1 MTYVAWDESMSV
13 GVPVLDDEH
22 RRLLDLFNGLLESG
36 ITPAN
41 REELS
46 SLLASLKDYVA
57 VHFAREEAM
66 MERCGYPELDRHLAA
81 HRYFAGEVNKLA
93 QDFEGGNP
101 TMLRVDLILLLKD
114 WFVEHIQQTDSLYK
128 PYVGEPPSAP
138 RSSANDFC
146 A

>member
-13 GVPVLDDEH
+13 GVAVLDDEH

-46 SLLASLKDYVA
+46 SLLASLRDYVA

-66 MERCGYPELDRHLAA
+66 MERCGYPELDGHLAA
-81 HRYFAGEVNKLA
+81 HRYFADEVEKLA
-93 QDFEGGNP
+93 RDFEGDNP

-128 PYVGEPPSAP
+128 PYVGESPSP
-138 RSSANDFC
+138 RS
-146 A
+146 

>member
-13 GVPVLDDEH
+13 GVPVLDEEH

-66 MERCGYPELDRHLAA
+66 MERCGYPELNGHLAA
-81 HRYFAGEVNKLA
+81 HRYFADEVDKLA
-93 QDFEGGNP
+93 RDFDGGNP

-114 WFVEHIQQTDSLYK
+114 WFVEHIQQTDSQYK
-128 PYVGEPPSAP
+128 PYVGVSPLSPPGR
-138 RSSANDFC
+138 RSG
-146 A
+146 

>member
-13 GVPVLDDEH
+13 GVPVLDEEH

-66 MERCGYPELDRHLAA
+66 MERCGYPELNGHLAA
-81 HRYFAGEVNKLA
+81 HRYFADEVDKLA
-93 QDFEGGNP
+93 RDFDGGNP

-114 WFVEHIQQTDSLYK
+114 WFVEHIQQTDSQYK
-128 PYVGEPPSAP
+128 PYVGESPSP
-138 RSSANDFC
+138 
-146 A
+146 